1 MNPQKAK
8 QQKRVRRARRS
19 RGRVR
24 GTAERPRLS
33 VCRSLR
39 HISVQL
45 IDDAQG
51 RTLLA
56 LSSLSPEI
64 RDRQPYWGNVE
75 AARTLGQAIGEKATS
90 QGITKVTFD
99 RGPDRYHGRIKALAE
114 AARKAGLQF

>member
-1 MNPQKAK
+1 MNPQRAK
-8 QQKRVRRARRS
+8 QQKRQRRARRS

-39 HISVQL
+39 HISAQL
-45 IDDAQG
+45 IDDTQG

-56 LSSLSPEI
+56 LSSLSPEL
-64 RDRQPYWGNVE
+64 RDRLPYWGNAE
-75 AARTLGQAIGEKATS
+75 AARTLGQAVGEKAAS

-99 RGPDRYHGRIKALAE
+99 RGPNKYHGRVKALAE
-114 AARKAGLQF
+114 AARKTGLQF